1 MYHVECIDIHK
12 DDPLFP
18 YVGRACHHV
27 PTTCITFSNFY
38 IRNLMTGLKKDDR
51 GRALQMR
58 PLSSKLFPASIPGIN
73 DSLREKYD
81 RKVRKI
87 QDTEGLSDEERADRI
102 GKVKHLQFL
111 APTAEKWFASY
122 GLLDA
127 VFKFTDN
134 ADYRACHAHVIQ
146 NAVKS
151 SLPGLERAILRV

>member
-18 YVGRACHHV
+18 YVDRACLCANNMYNV
-27 PTTCITFSNFY
+27 SNFY
-38 IRNLMTGLKKDDR
+38 IRNLMTGLKKDER
-51 GRALQMR
+51 GRTANEAFVIKTV
-58 PLSSKLFPASIPGIN
+58 SASIPGIN

-87 QDTEGLSDEERADRI
+87 RDTEGLSDEERMDRI
-102 GKVKHLQFL
+102 GKVKHLQFQ

-134 ADYRACHAHVIQ
+134 ADYRAFHAHVIQ
-146 NAVKS
+146 NAVKACCHAR
-151 SLPGLERAILRV
+151 PGRAILRA